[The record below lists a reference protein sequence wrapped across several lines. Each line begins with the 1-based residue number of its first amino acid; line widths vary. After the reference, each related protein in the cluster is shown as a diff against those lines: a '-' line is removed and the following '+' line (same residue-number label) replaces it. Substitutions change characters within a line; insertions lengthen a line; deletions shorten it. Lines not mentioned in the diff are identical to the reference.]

1 MLPISVLITCSLI
14 FTLGV
19 LAHGE
24 KQSEQPQERIS
35 EETTR
40 QAARAGK
47 APIMQSEEEKR
58 TEDHCKRLTERKQPA
73 SILPRL
79 SRPAS
84 RIEAKRGSVEKVPE
98 NRRTK
103 ERKASTSDRKARKEK
118 QVLEKQ
124 SIGSQNATN
133 SSTSGGDRS
142 NDIGVF
148 KITAYTAGVESTGKQ
163 PGDEGYGITADGST
177 VREGITVAADPAV
190 IPLGTVVY
198 IDGIGQRTVQD
209 TGGGVK
215 GNHLD
220 IYINNLDQA
229 MAFGVQKAAVHVISW
244 GGSQ

>member
-1 MLPISVLITCSLI
+1 MLLITILIACSI
-14 FTLGV
+14 FFSMGV
-19 LAHGE
+19 PVYGE

-40 QAARAGK
+40 QATRAGK
-47 APIMQSEEEKR
+47 EPFTQSEEEKR
-58 TEDHCKRLTERKQPA
+58 TEDHCQRLTEKRQPA
-73 SILPRL
+73 AILPRL

-118 QVLEKQ
+118 QAPEKQ
-124 SIGSQNATN
+124 PIGSQNAAN
-133 SSTSGGDRS
+133 SSSSGGDRS

-177 VREGITVAADPAV
+177 VQEGVTVAADPAV

-215 GNHLD
+215 GKHLD

-229 MAFGVQKAAVHVISW
+229 LAFGVQEAAVHVVSR

>member
-1 MLPISVLITCSLI
+1 MITCSLI

-19 LAHGE
+19 LADGE

-47 APIMQSEEEKR
+47 APFTQSEEEKR
-58 TEDHCKRLTERKQPA
+58 TEDYCQRLTERRQPA
-73 SILPRL
+73 AILPRL
-79 SRPAS
+79 SRPAP
-84 RIEAKRGSVEKVPE
+84 RVEAKRSSVEKIPE

-103 ERKASTSDRKARKEK
+103 ERKAATPDRKARKE
-118 QVLEKQ
+118 QQRSEKHR
-124 SIGSQNATN
+124 SNSQDTTRRSDPRDN
-133 SSTSGGDRS
+133 RS

-163 PGDEGYGITADGST
+163 PGDEGYGITADGSS
-177 VREGITVAADPAV
+177 VQEGVTVAADPAV

-215 GNHLD
+215 GKHLD

-229 MAFGVQKAAVHVISW
+229 LAFGVQEAAVHVISW
-244 GGSQ
+244 GGET